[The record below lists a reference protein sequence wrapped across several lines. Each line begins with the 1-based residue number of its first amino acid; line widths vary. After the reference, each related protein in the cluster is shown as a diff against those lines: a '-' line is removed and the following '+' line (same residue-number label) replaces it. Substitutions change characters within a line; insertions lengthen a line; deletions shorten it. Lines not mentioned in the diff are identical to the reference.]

1 MEPTIY
7 EDIVDLDPDN
17 DEPIEEESLMAD
29 IEDFK
34 SPDAYDQYISASVML
49 PKYDGF
55 VRAKLKGWKRDPDDN
70 LLGARHSN
78 PFLDTHVY
86 EVKFQDGATNEYA
99 TNITVEN
106 LYSKTDPQGNEFMIL
121 KDIIIHRSTDKAV
134 PLSGA
139 YEGDHKIQ
147 KHNRTTAGW
156 ELMVEWADKTQPQTW
171 IALKDLK

>member
-1 MEPTIY
+1 
-7 EDIVDLDPDN
+7 
-17 DEPIEEESLMAD
+17 
-29 IEDFK
+29 
-34 SPDAYDQYISASVML
+34 ML
-49 PKYDGF
+49 PKGDWFSRVKVNIRKHNSYG
-55 VRAKLKGWKRDPDDN
+55 N

-106 LYSKTDPQGNEFMIL
+106 LYSNTDPEGNKFMIL

>member
-70 LLGARHSN
+70 LLGARHSI
-78 PFLDTHVY
+78 PFLDTLFY
-86 EVKFQDGATNEYA
+86 EVEFQDSTTSDYS
-99 TNITVEN
+99 EN
-106 LYSKTDPQGNEFMIL
+106 LIKDHLYSQTDPNGNEFIIL
-121 KDIIIHRSTDKAV
+121 KNIIDHRSTDKAV
-134 PLSGA
+134 PLSDA
-139 YEGDHKIQ
+139 YEGDTKRKKHK
-147 KHNRTTAGW
+147 KTTTGW
-156 ELMVEWADKTQPQTW
+156 ELMVE
-171 IALKDLK
+171 